1 MLRELTLHNDVKQI
15 ELLTEFIEVLCEE
28 LGLDAMLTFNLNLV
42 LEEAVTNVIMYAYP
56 QDEDHTMTLKTWTEQ
71 SDNIIVFELK
81 DQGKPFNPIEEAPE
95 VDTTLS
101 ADKRQIGGL
110 GIFLINKI
118 MDDVTYRYEEGSNI
132 LTMKKILK
140 HENNLY

>member
-1 MLRELTLHNDVKQI
+1 MQRELTLHNDVKQI

-28 LGLDAMLTFNLNLV
+28 LGLDTMLTFNLNLV

-56 QDEDHTMTLKTWTEQ
+56 QNEDHTMTLKTWTEQ
-71 SDNIIVFELK
+71 SDNVIAFELK

-101 ADKRQIGGL
+101 ADERQIGGL

-118 MDDVTYRYEEGSNI
+118 MDEVAYRYDGGSNI
-132 LTMKKILK
+132 LTMKKNI
-140 HENNLY
+140 NA

>member
-1 MLRELTLHNDVKQI
+1 MQRELTLHNDVKQI

-28 LGLDAMLTFNLNLV
+28 LGLDTMLTFNLNLV

-56 QDEDHTMTLKTWTEQ
+56 QNEDHTMTLKAWTEQ
-71 SDNIIVFELK
+71 SDNVLSFELK

-101 ADKRQIGGL
+101 ADERQIGGL

-118 MDDVTYRYEEGSNI
+118 MDEVAYRYEGGSNI
-132 LTMKKILK
+132 LTMKKNI
-140 HENNLY
+140 NA

>member
-1 MLRELTLHNDVKQI
+1 MQRELTLHNDVKQI

-28 LGLDAMLTFNLNLV
+28 LGLDTMLTFNLNLV

-56 QDEDHTMTLKTWTEQ
+56 QNEDHTMTLKTWTEQ
-71 SDNIIVFELK
+71 SDNVIVFELK

-101 ADKRQIGGL
+101 ADERQIGGL

-118 MDDVTYRYEEGSNI
+118 MDEVAYRYDGGSNI
-132 LTMKKILK
+132 LTMKKNI
-140 HENNLY
+140 NA

>member
-56 QDEDHTMTLKTWTEQ
+56 QDEDNTMTLKTRTEQ

-101 ADKRQIGGL
+101 ADERQIGGL

-132 LTMKKILK
+132 LTMKKNIK
-140 HENNLY
+140 A

>member
-1 MLRELTLHNDVKQI
+1 MQRELILHNDVKQI

-28 LGLDAMLTFNLNLV
+28 LGLDPMLTFNLNLV

-56 QDEDHTMTLKTWTEQ
+56 QNEDHTMTLKTWTEQ
-71 SDNIIVFELK
+71 SDNVIAFELK

-101 ADKRQIGGL
+101 ADERQIGGL

-118 MDDVTYRYEEGSNI
+118 MDEVAYRYDGGSNI
-132 LTMKKILK
+132 LTMKKNI
-140 HENNLY
+140 NA